1 MGIFDSGIGGMTVA
15 KTIRKQLPNES
26 ITYFGDT
33 AHLPYGDKSAESIR
47 HYAARITAWLVQKKV
62 KMVVIACNTASS
74 YAHETVKDICG
85 PRIPVINVIDP
96 VVDHVAN
103 SFAIANKIG
112 IIGTKGTI
120 DSRVYPKRI
129 QKLKPGLK
137 IISQATPLLAP
148 MIEEGFF
155 NNSISKTVIASYLDK
170 KSFED
175 IDAIVLGCT
184 HYPLIHKEIAQ
195 HYDHKV
201 EVIDSAKIVAKSV
214 KETLDRLGMA
224 AGNEAQP
231 TYSFSVSDYTKSF
244 DKSTRI
250 FFKEK
255 TTLNEE
261 RLWD

>member
-1 MGIFDSGIGGMTVA
+1 MGSSIGIFDSGIGGMTVA

-47 HYAARITAWLVQKKV
+47 HYAARITSWLVQSKV

-74 YAHETVKDICG
+74 YAYDTVKDICG
-85 PRIPVINVIDP
+85 PKIPVINVIDP
-96 VVDHVAN
+96 VVNHVAS
-103 SFAIANKIG
+103 SFAIAKKIG
-112 IIGTKGTI
+112 IIGTKGTV

-129 QKLKPGLK
+129 QRLNPGLK

-170 KSFED
+170 KSFQN

-195 HYDHKV
+195 HYNNKV
-201 EVIDSAKIVAKSV
+201 EVIDSAKIVAKAV
-214 KETLDRLGMA
+214 KETIDGLGIA
-224 AGNEAQP
+224 AEPGEQP
-231 TYSFSVSDYTKSF
+231 IYSFSVSDYGIDHF
-244 DKSTRI
+244 
-250 FFKEK
+250 
-255 TTLNEE
+255 LNQ
-261 RLWD
+261 LLYSL